1 MAKKFGTYTTAF
13 FAMLRSGK
21 KRRSTDQRFA
31 AWAEKEIRPA
41 LRELFAIVADYD
53 PGANTVGD
61 LTFWNDTIGDRVP
74 DADDNDRSDVV
85 CIGATHGGDLFVVAA
100 PGKKSEAVTTI
111 IHDDGWCDGD
121 SWADLEEFLQNR
133 VESYRESQQEDN
145 PDDESEWKTDLD
157 PFLASK

>member
-1 MAKKFGTYTTAF
+1 MAKEFGKYETAF

-21 KRRSTDQRFA
+21 KRPARDERFA

-41 LRELFAIVADYD
+41 LRELFTIVAEYD

-74 DADDNDRSDVV
+74 DAADSDRSDVV

-100 PGKKSEAVTTI
+100 PGEKAEAVTAI

-121 SWADLEEFLQNR
+121 SWADLEDFLEDR
-133 VESYRESQQEDN
+133 VVSYRETMQEDY

-157 PFLASK
+157 PFLASG